1 MELFAIKTPIVYP
14 KDDLIKITLE
24 SIKRANLNLQEKDIL
39 VFAETVVGTVQ
50 NRIVDV
56 KDVKFV
62 SDKANELAKKYSM
75 DPRFVQIILEEAD
88 VILGGVKTVLLTE
101 KEGVL
106 IANAGADKSNSGGFT
121 KIALFPEKLYETA
134 RKIRDLLKN
143 DTGVKDLGVIIADSR
158 VQPMK
163 RGVIGVAIAVSGF
176 DPIEDN
182 RGKKDL
188 FGRVLEITTRAVADD
203 IVSAAELLMGEADE
217 QTPIVLVRGAPVN
230 FTDREIEKD
239 EMLMPRD
246 ECLFMN
252 VFKDL
257 ILTNI
262 QSTKRKNK

>member
-1 MELFAIKTPIVYP
+1 MELHPIKTPIIYA

-24 SIKRANLNLQEKDIL
+24 SIEQANLKLQENDIL
-39 VFAETVVGTVQ
+39 VFAETVVGTAQ
-50 NRIVDV
+50 NRIIDVEDV
-56 KDVKFV
+56 KNV
-62 SDKANELAKKYSM
+62 SKKAKELAEKYVM

-88 VILGGVKTVLLTE
+88 VILGGVRTVLLTQ

-121 KIALFPEKLYETA
+121 KIKLFPEKLYETA
-134 RKIRDLLKN
+134 REMRDSLKKAS
-143 DTGVKDLGVIIADSR
+143 GVKELGVIIADSR

-163 RGVIGVAIAVSGF
+163 RGVIGVAIAVAGF
-176 DPIEDN
+176 EPIEDN
-182 RGKKDL
+182 RGRKDL
-188 FGRVLEITTRAVADD
+188 FGRELEITTRAVADD

-217 QTPIVLVRGAPVN
+217 QIPVVLVRKAPVE
-230 FTDREIEKD
+230 FTDRNIEKD

-257 ILTNI
+257 VAY
-262 QSTKRKNK
+262 KHPEYKK

>member
-1 MELFAIKTPIVYP
+1 MELHPIKTPIIYV

-24 SIKRANLNLQEKDIL
+24 SIKHANLVLQENDIL
-39 VFAETVVGTVQ
+39 VFAETVVGTCQ
-50 NRIVDV
+50 GRIVDIE
-56 KDVKFV
+56 DVKNV
-62 SDKANELAKKYSM
+62 SEKAKELAEKYFM

-88 VILGGVKTVLLTE
+88 VILGGVRTVLLTQ
-101 KEGVL
+101 KDGVL
-106 IANAGADKSNSGGFT
+106 IANAGADKSNSGGLT
-121 KIALFPEKLYETA
+121 KVALFPEKL
-134 RKIRDLLKN
+134 N
-143 DTGVKDLGVIIADSR
+143 DTVREMRESFQKATGLKELGVIIADSR

-176 DPIEDN
+176 NPIEDN
-182 RGKKDL
+182 RGRKDL

-217 QTPIVLVRGAPVN
+217 QVPVVLVRGAPVQ
-230 FTDREIEKD
+230 FTDRLIEKD

-257 ILTNI
+257 VAYKHPEYKK
-262 QSTKRKNK
+262 QE

>member
-1 MELFAIKTPIVYP
+1 MELHPIKTPIIYA

-24 SIKRANLNLQEKDIL
+24 SIEQANLKLQENDIL
-39 VFAETVVGTVQ
+39 VFAETVVGTAQ
-50 NRIVDV
+50 NRIIDVEDV
-56 KDVKFV
+56 KNVSVKA
-62 SDKANELAKKYSM
+62 KELAEKYVM

-88 VILGGVKTVLLTE
+88 VILGGVRTVLLTQ

-106 IANAGADKSNSGGFT
+106 IANAGADKSNSGGLT
-121 KIALFPEKLYETA
+121 KIKLFPEKLYETA
-134 RKIRDLLKN
+134 REMRDSLKKAS
-143 DTGVKDLGVIIADSR
+143 GVKELGVIIADSR

-182 RGKKDL
+182 RGRKDL
-188 FGRVLEITTRAVADD
+188 FGRELEITTRAVADD

-217 QTPIVLVRGAPVN
+217 QIPIVLIRGAPVN
-230 FTDREIEKD
+230 FTDREIGKYD
-239 EMLMPRD
+239 MLMPRD

-257 ILTNI
+257 AAY
-262 QSTKRKNK
+262 KHPEYKKDE